1 MQFWHKFFQ
10 SIKILKLCSSWFLV
24 KVDFSL
30 PQTIKLYQS
39 INVFYIVF
47 VPNFW
52 ISVCSIFLTT
62 NTIGFQC
69 FYIIYFTEIFISSFI
84 SSYSLNTLFTETNS
98 SWLKYESIKALEIK
112 NSIVFNISFP
122 NNTRLSCFFFFFL
135 IIELHFLISVVIAQI
150 FILTAKLL
158 IVTGTQTNEANMK
171 IKTQLKT

>member
-24 KVDFSL
+24 KVDFTL
-30 PQTIKLYQS
+30 PQTIKFYKS
-39 INVFYIVF
+39 INLFYLVF

-52 ISVCSIFLTT
+52 ISICSFVLTT
-62 NTIGFQC
+62 NTIGFHC
-69 FYIIYFTEIFISSFI
+69 FYIIYFKEVFISSFI
-84 SSYSLNTLFTETNS
+84 SSYSLNTLFSEINS

-122 NNTRLSCFFFFFL
+122 NNTRLPCFFFFFL
-135 IIELHFLISVVIAQI
+135 IIDLHFLISVVSAQI
-150 FILTAKLL
+150 FILTAKIL
-158 IVTGTQTNEANMK
+158 IVTGTETDEANMK